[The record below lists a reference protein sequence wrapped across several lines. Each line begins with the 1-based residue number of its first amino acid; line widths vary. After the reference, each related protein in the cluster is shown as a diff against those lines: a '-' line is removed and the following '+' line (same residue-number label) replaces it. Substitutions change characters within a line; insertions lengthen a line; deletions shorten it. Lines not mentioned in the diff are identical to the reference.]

1 MRRLAKVL
9 IVLLVLAAL
18 PLRGYAG
25 AVAAL
30 CDAHHGGAPATHA
43 HSHADDAS
51 HDHGS
56 DDGGGNATRAASVC
70 SLCASCC
77 VNASLAPDAPQLPAF
92 QATGADRIPF
102 FDRQVPGFVPEQPD
116 RPPLPLSR

>member
-1 MRRLAKVL
+1 MRRLANVL
-9 IVLLVLAAL
+9 IVLLVLASL

-25 AVAAL
+25 VVMAL
-30 CDAHHGGAPATHA
+30 CEAQHGGAPAAHDHVHA
-43 HSHADDAS
+43 EGES

-56 DDGGGNATRAASVC
+56 PDSDGVTTHAASVC